1 MHEKVAGLSPGSPSS
16 ARGPLMPSPPG
27 KSRARLAL
35 LSVFVIAAAAALF
48 VFLPRAPAYNVTF
61 FLASDTHYGQSAT
74 VAAANERTIDAMNA
88 LPGTAYPKDIGG
100 IVALP
105 RGVAVLGDLV
115 NSVAGPRSPEFWGQF
130 TADFG
135 VNGEGR
141 LRFPVYECAGNHDGG
156 ENELVRQGIRLRN
169 AVRPGVKSVSASGIN
184 YSWDWDVVHFVS
196 LGLFAGA
203 DGDVIPDF
211 WGRKNEG
218 PWRLPGHS
226 LEFLEDDLARN
237 VGRSG
242 RPVVLLQHYGWDLWG
257 LSSWSDREREA
268 LAAAIKE
275 YNVIAIFW
283 GHTHTVQRVDVGEI
297 PTFCVGST
305 QADPKPGVFIVA
317 RIRPRETIVAAWK
330 TDPGEWGEVFKV
342 ARGPAPR
349 AIRTSARR
357 PGPSPRP

>member
-1 MHEKVAGLSPGSPSS
+1 MKSPSS
-16 ARGPLMPSPPG
+16 KKRFRIL
-27 KSRARLAL
+27 L
-35 LSVFVIAAAAALF
+35 LSPFLVAAVAALWI
-48 VFLPRAPAYNVTF
+48 FLPRRPAYDVTF
-61 FLASDTHYGQSAT
+61 FLASDSHYGQSPT
-74 VAAANERTIDAMNA
+74 VAAANGKTIEAMNA
-88 LPGTAYPKDIGG
+88 LPGAAYPGEIGG
-100 IVALP
+100 TVDSP

-115 NSVAGPRSPEFWGQF
+115 NSVDSPRSPEFWRQF

-156 ENELVRQGIRLRN
+156 EKQLVRQGIRMRN
-169 AVRPGVKSVSASGIN
+169 AGRPGVKSVSTNGIN
-184 YSWDWDVVHFVS
+184 YSWDWDAIHFVS
-196 LGLFAGA
+196 LGLFAGT

-226 LEFLEDDLARN
+226 LEYLEEDLVRN

-242 RPVVLLQHYGWDLWG
+242 RPVILMQHYGWDLWG
-257 LSSWSDREREA
+257 LSSWSDRERKA
-268 LAAAIKE
+268 LAAAIKD

-305 QADPKPGVFIVA
+305 QADPKPGVFMVV
-317 RIRPRETIVAAWK
+317 RIRPWEMAVAERRLN
-330 TDPGEWGEVFKV
+330 GWGAVYKIKLPLK
-342 ARGPAPR
+342 RGPAG
-349 AIRTSARR
+349 S
-357 PGPSPRP
+357 